1 MCGRF
6 TQRHAAPEIAEH
18 FELDPDAVPELR
30 PRFNIAPTQPVAVV
44 RRAQGVAERE
54 LAEVRWGL
62 VPHWVDDPDDWPL
75 LINARSETA
84 AEKPAFRGAF
94 RNGRCLVVASGFY
107 EWREENGSKTP
118 HYVRPRDDRPVGFA
132 GLWDRRE
139 REGEEPLES
148 GTILTCEPNEMLRKL
163 HDRMPVMLPAD
174 DHEAWLDPS
183 RSREELQG
191 LLRPYPQEELLAYPV
206 ARRVNKTSNDGPE
219 LMEPEGE
226 PIGPVSGEGAP
237 AGTSGQMDLGLE

>member
-18 FELDPDAVPELR
+18 FRLDPDAVPELG

-118 HYVRPRDDRPVGFA
+118 FYVRPRDDRPVGFA
-132 GLWDRRE
+132 GLWD
-139 REGEEPLES
+139 
-148 GTILTCEPNEMLRKL
+148 
-163 HDRMPVMLPAD
+163 
-174 DHEAWLDPS
+174 
-183 RSREELQG
+183 Q
-191 LLRPYPQEELLAYPV
+191 
-206 ARRVNKTSNDGPE
+206 
-219 LMEPEGE
+219 
-226 PIGPVSGEGAP
+226 IGRAHV
-237 AGTSGQMDLGLE
+237 